1 MKEPILTINDDYYSF
16 EIKGCKCKVLAY
28 DRDKRFLVE
37 LLDGKDVGECVWLKP
52 HWFDDIH
59 KHYGSYQHMALYK
72 LPSNIENP
80 ENKKE
85 RFSYYKSCTRKR
97 YNNSSRCN
105 LSIKVGDVW
114 YDNLSRKQLI
124 TKLRFAL
131 QTNQDVYSIVHVY
144 KKWGSAS
151 GCVIEI
157 SVDENEY
164 CVDYANF
171 KEVAR
176 KIRGFQRKLAKL
188 IDSY

>member
-1 MKEPILTINDDYYSF
+1 MKQVILTINSNYYTL
-16 EIKGCKCKVLAY
+16 EIEGCKCKVLAY
-28 DRDKRFLVE
+28 DRDKRFLAQ
-37 LLDGKDVGECVWLKP
+37 LIDGKHTGEYVWLKP

-85 RFSYYKSCTRKR
+85 RFSYYKSRTRKR

-105 LSIKVGDVW
+105 LSIKVGNVW
-114 YDNLSRKQLI
+114 YDNLSRKQFI

-131 QTNQDVYSIVHVY
+131 QTNQDVYSIAHVY

-151 GCVIEI
+151 GFVI

-164 CVDYANF
+164 SVDYANF
-171 KEVAR
+171 KEVDR